1 LVSWEVQSRGFLAV
15 TNHGHDRAVGGFE
28 QIGLVACWDDRRG
41 QSKSVSL
48 FSSRNCETTRNVVE
62 VVVFFAEEFQIRKP
76 LHPPRRRRRRRRLK
90 GKKAST
96 KMRDGPFVKKRARSQ
111 PRAQMRSAF
120 RAKAHFSRSNPPS
133 TPRDTPRVR
142 SFVGTKSRRTQLT
155 HRKVEKSKSSA

>member
-15 TNHGHDRAVGGFE
+15 TNHGHDRAVGSFE

-48 FSSRNCETTRNVVE
+48 FSSRTCETTRNVVE

-76 LHPPRRRRRRRRLK
+76 LHPLRRRRRRRRLK
-90 GKKAST
+90 GKKAS
-96 KMRDGPFVKKRARSQ
+96 KNARRAFCKKRARSQ

-142 SFVGTKSRRTQLT
+142 SFVGTKSRRRTQN
-155 HRKVEKSKSSA
+155 